1 MAIPKMV
8 HYCWFGGKPKPQGVI
23 SCIKSWEK
31 FCPDYKIVEWNEDNY
46 DITKNKY
53 MHEAWLE
60 KKWAFVSDYSR
71 LDIVYNH
78 GGIYLDTDVELIK
91 NIDYLLKA
99 EAFMGFEDGKSVN
112 TGLGFGAVKGFELIK
127 ELLELYENLDF
138 INSDGSLNTVA
149 CPVYTTK
156 HLISKGMK

>member
-1 MAIPKMV
+1 
-8 HYCWFGGKPKPQGVI
+8 
-23 SCIKSWEK
+23 
-31 FCPDYKIVEWNEDNY
+31 
-46 DITKNKY
+46 
-53 MHEAWLE
+53 
-60 KKWAFVSDYSR
+60 
-71 LDIVYNH
+71 
-78 GGIYLDTDVELIK
+78 
-91 NIDYLLKA
+91 
-99 EAFMGFEDGKSVN
+99 MGFEDGKSVA